1 MNSIRCTFVF
11 FTLALAGA
19 AALCGQ
25 TSTTPAQSPS
35 TPAPA
40 DQTHAR
46 VASTGGKSPHET
58 ISTVIG
64 ERKTGNRITITYGR
78 PFTKDPKTG
87 APRKIWGGLVAWDKA
102 DRLGADEATLLIT
115 QQPLL
120 IGETTIPA
128 GAHTLYIIPSEKNP
142 AKLAF
147 STNLG
152 KWGVPVD
159 ESHDLARVELKKES
173 LEKSVDQLTLALE
186 NNPAGGGTLKITWE
200 NTQFSVPFTV
210 KK

>member
-1 MNSIRCTFVF
+1 MNFIRSSFLVLSLVF
-11 FTLALAGA
+11 SGTAM
-19 AALCGQ
+19 LC
-25 TSTTPAQSPS
+25 AQSGP

-40 DQTHAR
+40 TTPAPAAQPAPH

-58 ISTVIG
+58 ISTIIG
-64 ERKTGNRITITYGR
+64 DRKTGNRITITYGR
-78 PFTKDPKTG
+78 PYTKSPKTG
-87 APRKIWGGLVAWDKA
+87 EPRKIWGGLVAWDKA

-128 GAHTLYIIPSEKNP
+128 GAYTLYIIPSEKNP
-142 AKLAF
+142 TKLAF
-147 STNLG
+147 STALG

-159 ESHDLARVELKKES
+159 ETHDLARVELKKDV
-173 LEKSVDQLTLALE
+173 LEKSVDQLTLAIE

-200 NTQFSVPFTV
+200 NTQFSLSFVV

>member
-1 MNSIRCTFVF
+1 MNPIRSSLVILI
-11 FTLALAGA
+11 LAVAGTVS
-19 AALCGQ
+19 LD
-25 TSTTPAQSPS
+25 AQSVP

-40 DQTHAR
+40 TTTTQPAPR
-46 VASTGGKSPHET
+46 VASPGRKSPHET

-64 ERKTGNRITITYGR
+64 ERRTGNRITLTYGR
-78 PFTKDPKTG
+78 PFTNDPKTG
-87 APRKIWGGLVAWDKA
+87 APRKIWGGLVPWDKA

-128 GAHTLYIIPSEKNP
+128 GAHTLYLVASENGP
-142 AKLAF
+142 TKLAF
-147 STNLG
+147 STALG

-159 ESHDLARVELKKES
+159 ETHDLARVELKKDS
-173 LEKSVDQLTLALE
+173 LEKSVDQLTLAIE
-186 NNPAGGGTLKITWE
+186 NNPAGGGTLKIMWE

>member
-1 MNSIRCTFVF
+1 MNTTRCTFVLLS
-11 FTLALAGA
+11 LALAGA
-19 AALCGQ
+19 VSLSAQ
-25 TSTTPAQSPS
+25 STTTPAE
-35 TPAPA
+35 PAALAQP
-40 DQTHAR
+40 HPR
-46 VASTGGKSPHET
+46 IASTGGKSPHET
-58 ISTVIG
+58 ISTDIG
-64 ERKTGNRITITYGR
+64 KRHSGNMITITYGR

-128 GAHTLYIIPSEKNP
+128 GAYTLYVVPSEKS
-142 AKLAF
+142 ATKLAF

-159 ESHDLARVELKKES
+159 ETHDLTRVELKKEP
-173 LEKSVDQLTLALE
+173 LEKSVDQLTLAIE
-186 NNPAGGGTLKITWE
+186 NNPAGGGTLKIMWE
-200 NTQFSVPFTV
+200 NTQFSAAFTV

>member
-1 MNSIRCTFVF
+1 MNSIRSSFLVLSLVF
-11 FTLALAGA
+11 SGCAHSGT
-19 AALCGQ
+19 
-25 TSTTPAQSPS
+25 

-40 DQTHAR
+40 TAIAAPAAQPAPR
-46 VASTGGKSPHET
+46 VAAPGRKSPHET

-64 ERKTGNRITITYGR
+64 DRRTGNRITITYGR
-78 PFTKDPKTG
+78 PYTNDPKTG
-87 APRKIWGGLVAWDKA
+87 NPRKIWGGLVAWDKA

-128 GAHTLYIIPSEKNP
+128 GAYTLYIVPSENGP
-142 AKLAF
+142 TKLAF

-159 ESHDLARVELKKES
+159 ETHDLARVELKKDS
-173 LEKSVDQLTLALE
+173 LEKSVEQLTLVIE
-186 NNPAGGGTLKITWE
+186 NNPGGGGTLKVMWE
-200 NTQFSVPFTV
+200 NTVFSLPFTV
-210 KK
+210 QK